1 MSLLR
6 QKRNKRD
13 LLGERIITCNG
24 ERVYST
30 DCNLAD
36 NVGKGKVVC
45 SCGMVV
51 LWVNHKYHVQYCL
64 KCVNYH
70 KMTGSLPSIV
80 HKLA

>member
-6 QKRNKRD
+6 KKQNKRD
-13 LLGERIITCNG
+13 FLGERIITCNG

-36 NVGKGKVVC
+36 NIGRGKVVC

-51 LWVNHKYHVQYCL
+51 LWVNHKYHIQYGVKCVQY
-64 KCVNYH
+64 H
-70 KMTGSLPSIV
+70 KITGSIPSIV